1 MPTWRRRCLWRWRQG
16 CQNFNPGHTAA
27 AYAAVTQHNRLL
39 EVRIMKGSVSPDKG
53 SAASTFTHFAISPTH
68 PHFFVPWGLGTKEQ
82 KTWLSQHELYLLV
95 L

>member
-1 MPTWRRRCLWRWRQG
+1 M
-16 CQNFNPGHTAA
+16 AA
-27 AYAAVTQHNRLL
+27 QVSL
-39 EVRIMKGSVSPDKG
+39 EVETGVSELQPRPHGGGLCSRHTTQQVVGGQDNEG
-53 SAASTFTHFAISPTH
+53 ECVPGQRLSASTFTHFAISPTH